1 MVLGIGNKKTNTTLM
16 HIDLSHYLGRNEIDL
31 PKIKINPPIV
41 LARVRSGASFA
52 SKFEDKIYI
61 TSKSPKLLGDFLFQ
75 FLHPTYVPECIPKTF
90 EIPYF
95 KKDINDIL
103 HTIDST
109 EKLGYKANNN
119 TAGSYSAADLADSLM
134 MHFTMRPEEMPDGL
148 NFISR
153 AWVFFEVPSANR
165 FKIPLGDASPIDRL
179 ESRLRA
185 FAFRG
190 DPI

>member
-1 MVLGIGNKKTNTTLM
+1 MVLGIGSKKTRTTLM
-16 HIDLSHYLGRNEIDL
+16 HIDLTHYLGRTEIDL
-31 PKIKINPPIV
+31 PKMKINPPIV

-52 SKFEDKIYI
+52 SRSDDKIYI
-61 TSKSPKLLGDFLFQ
+61 SSKSPKLLGDFLFQ
-75 FLHPTYVPECIPKTF
+75 FLHPTYVPEYIPKNF

-103 HTIDST
+103 HTIYST
-109 EKLGYKANNN
+109 EKPGYKANDN
-119 TAGSYSAADLADSLM
+119 TAGRYSAVNLADSLM
-134 MHFTMRPEEMPDGL
+134 MNFTMRPEEMPDGL

-153 AWVFFEVPSANR
+153 AWVFFEVSSADR
-165 FKIPLGDASPIDRL
+165 FKIPLGDVSPIDRL